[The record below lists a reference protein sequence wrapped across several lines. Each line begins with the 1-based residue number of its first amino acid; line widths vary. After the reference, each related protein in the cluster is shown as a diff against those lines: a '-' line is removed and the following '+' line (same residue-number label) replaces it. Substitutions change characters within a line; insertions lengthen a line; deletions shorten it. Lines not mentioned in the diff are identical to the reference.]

1 MVVTGMVFFKAH
13 HIISDFIVI
22 KNAISKRFAFYVYM
36 VLVIKFNGE
45 RNKEKAH
52 VCIQLFRDLC
62 HHVPMFW
69 EDENISGTYGESTL
83 NSQCGRRT
91 HAWAPVQY
99 RMHTRTLLELVRLQP
114 SLNRLAQHWKDKSLS
129 SSELLCDAFWEY
141 VIS

>member
-1 MVVTGMVFFKAH
+1 MVFFKAH

-22 KNAISKRFAFYVYM
+22 KNAISKRFSFYVYM

-69 EDENISGTYGESTL
+69 EDENISGTYGEARLTA
-83 NSQCGRRT
+83 NADEG
-91 HAWAPVQY
+91 
-99 RMHTRTLLELVRLQP
+99 RTLGP
-114 SLNRLAQHWKDKSLS
+114 LS
-129 SSELLCDAFWEY
+129 SIGCIRGLFLSWSDCNL
-141 VIS
+141 V